1 MKQLRENSVLD
12 ENDIIYDEDIKID
25 KLNNQ

>member
-1 MKQLRENSVLD
+1 MKQLRENSVID